1 MEEIL
6 SAITRHGYLILC
18 TLVFFEAI
26 GFPVP
31 AALAL
36 LIAGAL
42 LPAASLPAAL
52 VAILAGDTIMFFV
65 GRYTGW
71 GLLTLLCRLSLNPE
85 SCILGAADS
94 FYKRGR
100 WVLVFAKLVPGINTM
115 APPLA
120 GSMNMRLPQFLV
132 FDLMGA
138 SLYAGAFWGTGFL
151 FADFL
156 ETVKGFYRSF
166 GSMMG
171 WAMLA
176 LFIGY
181 LLYHVVIWA
190 RSRNLTPVSRVSV
203 AEVVR
208 RRDGMAIYDV
218 RSHGYYEKGACR
230 IPGSTRIEPGFI
242 TQGAIAFP
250 EGKEIIVYC
259 TCLRE
264 ATSTRV
270 ARTLAENG
278 ADAAVIV
285 GGFSAWKKA
294 GLPVEAVPDEEMIAL
309 PMFA

>member
-6 SAITRHGYLILC
+6 GAITRHGYPILC
-18 TLVFFEAI
+18 TLVFFEAV

-36 LIAGAL
+36 LIAGAI
-42 LPAASLPAAL
+42 LPAASLPAAI
-52 VAILAGDTIMFFV
+52 VAILAGDTLMFFV

-71 GLLTLLCRLSLNPE
+71 WLLTLLCRLSLNPE

-100 WVLVFAKLVPGINTM
+100 WVLAFAKFVPGINTM

-120 GSMNMRLPQFLV
+120 GSMNMRVPQFLA

-138 SLYAGAFWGTGFL
+138 SLYAGVFWGTGFL

-166 GSMMG
+166 GTMMG
-171 WAMLA
+171 WAVVT

-181 LLYHVVIWA
+181 LLYHAVLWMK
-190 RSRNLTPVSRVSV
+190 SRNLSPVPRVSV

-208 RRDGMAIYDV
+208 RRDSMAIYDV
-218 RSHGYYEKGACR
+218 RSHGYYEKGASR
-230 IPGSTRIEPGFI
+230 IPGSTRIEPGSI
-242 TQGAIAFP
+242 TQGVIAFP

-259 TCLRE
+259 TCVRE

-270 ARTLAENG
+270 ARALAAHGVE
-278 ADAAVIV
+278 AAIIV
-285 GGFSAWKKA
+285 GGFNAWKKA
-294 GLPVEAVPDEEMIAL
+294 GLPIEPVPEQEMIAL